1 MLVLMSAIIHNILY
15 REAGIAV
22 DSLAVFGCMGCVL
35 SAAIMLLYGGVA
47 AREEAE
53 RLRLLRQSPLYA
65 ELYRKLTALSRFDID
80 QVRIEATGVTVT
92 SVCPAY
98 TLLTFSFKQ
107 NGNSKRNDTM
117 TRLFAELIAYDF
129 PLFTRRGA
137 YKLTRY
143 HTLRQN
149 GRPEEAY
156 AFTMR
161 RGYKDFLLAERCPAQ
176 LRIY

>member
-1 MLVLMSAIIHNILY
+1 MAMN
-15 REAGIAV
+15 
-22 DSLAVFGCMGCVL
+22 SLAVVGCMSCVL
-35 SAAIMLLYGGVA
+35 SAAIMLLYNGRAG
-47 AREEAE
+47 RQEEE
-53 RLRLLRQSPLYA
+53 RLQKLRQSPLYA
-65 ELYRKLTALSRFDID
+65 DLYQKLAALSRFDID
-80 QVRIEATGVTVT
+80 QIRIEATGVTVT

-107 NGNSKRNDTM
+107 NGNSKRNDAM
-117 TRLFAELIAYDF
+117 TGLFAQLIAHDF

-137 YKLTRY
+137 YKLIRYQTRR
-143 HTLRQN
+143 LN

>member
-1 MLVLMSAIIHNILY
+1 MAMN
-15 REAGIAV
+15 
-22 DSLAVFGCMGCVL
+22 SLAVVGCMSCVL
-35 SAAIMLLYGGVA
+35 SAAIMLLYSGRAG
-47 AREEAE
+47 REEAE
-53 RLRLLRQSPLYA
+53 RLKRLRQSPLY
-65 ELYRKLTALSRFDID
+65 LDLHQKLTALSRFDID
-80 QVRIEATGVTVT
+80 QIRIEAAGVTVT

-107 NGNSKRNDTM
+107 NGNSKRNDAM
-117 TRLFAELIAYDF
+117 TRLFAELIAHDF

-143 HTLRQN
+143 QTHRQN

>member
-1 MLVLMSAIIHNILY
+1 M
-15 REAGIAV
+15 AV
-22 DSLAVFGCMGCVL
+22 NSLAVFGCMACVL
-35 SAAIMLLYGGVA
+35 SAVTMLLYGGVA

-53 RLRLLRQSPLYA
+53 RLRLLRQSPLYV
-65 ELYRKLTALSRFDID
+65 ELYRKLSLLSRFDID
-80 QVRIEATGVTVT
+80 QIRIEATGITVT
-92 SVCPAY
+92 SVCPAH

-117 TRLFAELIAYDF
+117 TRLFTELIAHDF
-129 PLFTRRGA
+129 PLFTRRSA

-143 HTLRQN
+143 RTLKRN

-156 AFTMR
+156 AFIMR